1 MFLQIYQKPVKSF
14 GTRKLF
20 IMKKIIKKKMGGTMK
35 KKYANGGPTEPE
47 KKASEPQPV
56 KTEDKI
62 SDMAAGKTASDYA
75 KMTGKEYRAEKRG
88 IKRAQ
93 KLDRISSGKQGDRV
107 DNVIRAVASGA
118 EAASSTANAIKNTRE
133 AVGKMKKGGT
143 MKKYKTGG
151 MVNSNAK
158 VSALKSAGSKGV
170 KSGVNPKAAASK
182 VARGRV
188 GGTSAAP
195 KTAVPK
201 AKYGMSMRKK

>member
-1 MFLQIYQKPVKSF
+1 
-14 GTRKLF
+14 
-20 IMKKIIKKKMGGTMK
+20 MKKIIKKKMGGTMK

-56 KTEDKI
+56 TAQDKVN
-62 SDMAAGKTASDYA
+62 AAVGKTASDYA

-93 KLDRISSGKQGDRV
+93 KLDRIASGKQGDRV
-107 DNVIRAVASGA
+107 DNVIKAVASGA
-118 EAASSTANAIKNTRE
+118 EAASSAANAIRSTRE

-182 VARGRV
+182 VAKGRV